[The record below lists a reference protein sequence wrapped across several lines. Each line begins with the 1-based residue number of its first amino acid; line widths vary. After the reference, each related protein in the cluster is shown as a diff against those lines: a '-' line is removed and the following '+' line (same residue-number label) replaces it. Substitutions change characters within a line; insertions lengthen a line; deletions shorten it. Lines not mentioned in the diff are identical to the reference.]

1 MNSALFS
8 SGSTSGKSAWFSS
21 RASCCSSRTED
32 NAGKKSTDLVNACKV
47 RAWAPGCAY
56 LGDGKLCKEDD
67 GKIKKSKRRR
77 TAFLHINEA
86 IVGKFPN

>member
-21 RASCCSSRTED
+21 RTSCCSSRTED
-32 NAGKKSTDLVNACKV
+32 NAEKSTDLVNACKV
-47 RAWAPGCAY
+47 RAGALGCACW
-56 LGDGKLCKEDD
+56 GDGKLCKDD
-67 GKIKKSKRRR
+67 DKIKKSKRQH

-86 IVGKFPN
+86 IVGNLPN

>member
-21 RASCCSSRTED
+21 RTSCCSSRTED
-32 NAGKKSTDLVNACKV
+32 NAKKKSTELVNACKV
-47 RAWAPGCAY
+47 RVEALGCTY
-56 LGDGKLCKEDD
+56 LGDRKLCKDD
-67 GKIKKSKRRR
+67 DQIKKSKRQC

-86 IVGKFPN
+86 IVGNFPN